1 MQDSYNQIKTT
12 PNLNIKN
19 GLKIYFIDEV
29 AQDVGGVFREWYT
42 SLFKEIFN
50 VKKYNFF
57 NEVQSKYGHTTMFF
71 PSSKSINLIEG
82 TEEEYYEFIGK
93 VIAKG
98 IYDKST
104 LKYKLNRIILI
115 NILGIK
121 PELQD
126 LKFYDLEV

>member
-1 MQDSYNQIKTT
+1 
-12 PNLNIKN
+12 
-19 GLKIYFIDEV
+19 
-29 AQDVGGVFREWYT
+29 
-42 SLFKEIFN
+42 
-50 VKKYNFF
+50 
-57 NEVQSKYGHTTMFF
+57 MFF